1 MKTDLENSD
10 NVTPILKITKNV
22 IDSSIN
28 FNEYY
33 LQHNTNLYSKQLPL
47 LSSSLNIN
55 RKNLLA
61 RSLALTKMNQNERY
75 FNTEGNEISKI
86 DIENP
91 NYKSLRVV
99 ETRSKKLPPLC
110 PFYNNHGELLRN
122 VISSSKIFPT
132 GFKTNLNKS
141 NANLYDS
148 LALFPLS
155 IDKNKNKKNKDNL
168 FDDFECE
175 NCKEKVDYNLLKYDE
190 KEIFEKNYFD
200 FIKEK
205 IKDIKEKKN
214 EDKINKLSKKFL
226 FGKEKIKT
234 LLNLESLS
242 LVFEEIKENNNNDD
256 ENEKNTF
263 QIPIKKEINLPFEIL
278 PVFYL
283 KDEEEFKKI
292 LINLIKFD
300 ENFENIIFD
309 DSNLSKILNN
319 NFEYDFDNK
328 FQRKMDNSKKEKKH
342 INIQEKEDEEINY
355 LNLQKEEN
363 NEINEN
369 HEINEDSFFE
379 DPNDDKPD
387 ENKFELPNDTN
398 NENEEEEN
406 EEIKF
411 KEQNEILD
419 ENDEEPSLNK
429 EELKNDE
436 FEDENE
442 NYEEKEIIID
452 NNISQM
458 MGNELNNYIIENNN
472 ENNNIDNLETNENL
486 NEIKKEGSTTK
497 TQRISLKKLNSL
509 SYNLKNIFFD
519 IFPDEN
525 KNIIFNTF
533 NIFSF
538 LWNTPSKKFKV
549 NLILPKIIM
558 NMPEKNIMIQK
569 FIEKKLFFYIYKK
582 NFENWDFYC
591 LKYLSSFKRFRYL
604 LDSLSSHISLQNQ
617 LLYLT
622 LPKIKSYNLNN
633 IQIKNFH
640 TDENNINFIDTFSPF
655 VGIISLTNIEKCLC
669 NVYTIHF
676 NFYQMKKFK
685 KIEKF
690 IDKINFMLKFINF
703 NFKLNNITFDYETL
717 DEFKVNEWINDVRK
731 FSGKDY
737 FKNDSNIERTQVEY
751 LINKNLKI
759 KIEIKLPVLKVEKNL
774 KGLSYK
780 KNYYVQNE
788 LEKKICNSDDVIKF
802 PEKLLE
808 TIKDENEVRNFDNNL
823 YNMSIKKKTVKK
835 LESQVNLNKKASE
848 KIQKIPE
855 GIPIFNPKKTNIF
868 AAIKRNNL
876 LRKLKEDG
884 VDINHLDNND
894 IQEDENGEITIK
906 DIPKPIINRMKKIII
921 DVNKKFE

>member
-47 LSSSLNIN
+47 LTSSLNLN

-155 IDKNKNKKNKDNL
+155 IDKNKNKKNKES
-168 FDDFECE
+168 FFEDFECE
-175 NCKEKVDYNLLKYDE
+175 NCKEKIDYNLLNYDE

-205 IKDIKEKKN
+205 INNIKEKKN
-214 EDKINKLSKKFL
+214 GDKTNKLSKNFL

-242 LVFEEIKENNNNDD
+242 LVFEEIKDNNND

-300 ENFENIIFD
+300 ENFEDIIFD

-319 NFEYDFDNK
+319 QFEFDFEEKN
-328 FQRKMDNSKKEKKH
+328 QRTKIENSKKEKKL

-363 NEINEN
+363 NEN
-369 HEINEDSFFE
+369 NEDSLF
-379 DPNDDKPD
+379 DDLNDDKPD
-387 ENKFELPNDTN
+387 ENKYELPNDTN
-398 NENEEEEN
+398 EENEEEN
-406 EEIKF
+406 EEINI
-411 KEQNEILD
+411 EQQNEILD

-436 FEDENE
+436 FEDVNE

-458 MGNELNNYIIENNN
+458 MGNELNNYIVDKNDND
-472 ENNNIDNLETNENL
+472 NIDNLETNENL
-486 NEIKKEGSTTK
+486 NEIKKDSSTAK
-497 TQRISLKKLNSL
+497 IQRISIKKLNSL
-509 SYNLKNIFFD
+509 NYNLKNLFFD

-525 KNIIFNTF
+525 KNLIFNTF

-582 NFENWDFYC
+582 NFENWEFYC

-737 FKNDSNIERTQVEY
+737 FKNDSNIERTSVEY

-759 KIEIKLPVLKVEKNL
+759 KIEIKLPVLNVEKNL
-774 KGLSYK
+774 KGFPYK

-808 TIKDENEVRNFDNNL
+808 TIKEENEVKNFENNL
-823 YNMSIKKKTVKK
+823 LNMSIKKKTVRK
-835 LESQVNLNKKASE
+835 LESQANINKKNTG
-848 KIQKIPE
+848 KIPHIPE
-855 GIPIFNPKKTNIF
+855 GNPIFNPKKTNIF

-884 VDINHLDNND
+884 VDINHLDNDD
-894 IQEDENGEITIK
+894 IQEDENGEIKIK

>member
-47 LSSSLNIN
+47 LSSSLNLN

-155 IDKNKNKKNKDNL
+155 IDKNKNKKNKES
-168 FDDFECE
+168 FFEDFECE
-175 NCKEKVDYNLLKYDE
+175 NCKEKIDYNLLNYDE

-205 IKDIKEKKN
+205 INNIKEKKN
-214 EDKINKLSKKFL
+214 GDKTNKLSKNFL

-242 LVFEEIKENNNNDD
+242 LVFEEIKDNNND

-283 KDEEEFKKI
+283 KNEEEFKKI

-300 ENFENIIFD
+300 ENFEDIIFD

-319 NFEYDFDNK
+319 QFKFDFEKN
-328 FQRKMDNSKKEKKH
+328 QRTKTENSKKEKKH

-363 NEINEN
+363 NENY
-369 HEINEDSFFE
+369 EDSLF
-379 DPNDDKPD
+379 DDLNDDKPD
-387 ENKFELPNDTN
+387 ENKYELPNDTN
-398 NENEEEEN
+398 EENEEEN
-406 EEIKF
+406 DEINI
-411 KEQNEILD
+411 EQQNEILD

-436 FEDENE
+436 FEDVNE

-458 MGNELNNYIIENNN
+458 MGNELNNYIVDKNDND
-472 ENNNIDNLETNENL
+472 NIDNLETNENL
-486 NEIKKEGSTTK
+486 IENKKDSSTTK
-497 TQRISLKKLNSL
+497 IRRISLKKLNSIN
-509 SYNLKNIFFD
+509 YNLKNLFFD

-582 NFENWDFYC
+582 NFENWEFYC

-640 TDENNINFIDTFSPF
+640 TDENNINYIDTFSPF
-655 VGIISLTNIEKCLC
+655 VGIISITNIEKCIC

-690 IDKINFMLKFINF
+690 IDKINFMLKFVNF

-717 DEFKVNEWINDVRK
+717 DEFKVDEWINDVRK

-737 FKNDSNIERTQVEY
+737 FKNNSNIERTSVEY

-759 KIEIKLPVLKVEKNL
+759 KIEIKLPVLNVEKNL
-774 KGLSYK
+774 KGFPYK

-808 TIKDENEVRNFDNNL
+808 TIKEENEVKNFENNL

-835 LESQVNLNKKASE
+835 LESQANINKKNTE
-848 KIQKIPE
+848 KIPHIPE
-855 GIPIFNPKKTNIF
+855 GNPIFNPKKTNIF

-884 VDINHLDNND
+884 VDINHLDNDD
-894 IQEDENGEITIK
+894 IQEDENGEIKIK

>member
-47 LSSSLNIN
+47 LSSSLNLN

-155 IDKNKNKKNKDNL
+155 IDKNKNKKNKES
-168 FDDFECE
+168 FFEDFECE
-175 NCKEKVDYNLLKYDE
+175 NCKEKIDYNLLNYDE

-205 IKDIKEKKN
+205 INNIKEKKN
-214 EDKINKLSKKFL
+214 GDKTNKLSKNFL

-242 LVFEEIKENNNNDD
+242 LVFEEIKDNNND

-283 KDEEEFKKI
+283 KNEEEFKKI

-300 ENFENIIFD
+300 ENFEDIIFD

-319 NFEYDFDNK
+319 QFKFDFEKN
-328 FQRKMDNSKKEKKH
+328 QRTKTENSKKEKKH

-363 NEINEN
+363 NENY
-369 HEINEDSFFE
+369 EDSLF
-379 DPNDDKPD
+379 DDLNDDKPD
-387 ENKFELPNDTN
+387 ENKYELPNDTN
-398 NENEEEEN
+398 EENEEEN
-406 EEIKF
+406 DEINI
-411 KEQNEILD
+411 EQQNEILD

-436 FEDENE
+436 FEDVNE

-458 MGNELNNYIIENNN
+458 MGNELNNYIVDKNDND
-472 ENNNIDNLETNENL
+472 NIDNLETNENL
-486 NEIKKEGSTTK
+486 IENKKDSSTTK
-497 TQRISLKKLNSL
+497 IQRISLKKLNSIN
-509 SYNLKNIFFD
+509 YNLKNLFFD

-582 NFENWDFYC
+582 NFENWEFYC

-640 TDENNINFIDTFSPF
+640 TDENNINYIDTFSPF
-655 VGIISLTNIEKCLC
+655 VGIISITNIEKCIC

-690 IDKINFMLKFINF
+690 IDKINFMLKFVNF

-717 DEFKVNEWINDVRK
+717 DEFKVDEWINDVRK

-737 FKNDSNIERTQVEY
+737 FKNNSNIERTSVEY

-759 KIEIKLPVLKVEKNL
+759 KIEIKLPVLNVEKNL
-774 KGLSYK
+774 KGFPYK

-808 TIKDENEVRNFDNNL
+808 TIKEENEVKNFENNL

-835 LESQVNLNKKASE
+835 LESQANINKKNTE
-848 KIQKIPE
+848 KIPHIPE
-855 GIPIFNPKKTNIF
+855 GNPIFNPKKTNIF

-884 VDINHLDNND
+884 VDINHLDNDD
-894 IQEDENGEITIK
+894 IQEDENGEIKIK

>member
-47 LSSSLNIN
+47 LSSSLNLN

-75 FNTEGNEISKI
+75 FNTEGNEISKN

-155 IDKNKNKKNKDNL
+155 IDKNKNKKNKES
-168 FDDFECE
+168 FFEDFECE
-175 NCKEKVDYNLLKYDE
+175 NCKEKIDYNLLNYDE

-205 IKDIKEKKN
+205 INNIKEKKN
-214 EDKINKLSKKFL
+214 GDKTNKLSKKFL

-242 LVFEEIKENNNNDD
+242 LVFEEIKDNNNEN

-300 ENFENIIFD
+300 ENFEDIIFD

-319 NFEYDFDNK
+319 QFEFDFEEKN
-328 FQRKMDNSKKEKKH
+328 QRTKIENSKKEKKL

-363 NEINEN
+363 NEN
-369 HEINEDSFFE
+369 NEDSLF
-379 DPNDDKPD
+379 DDLNDDKPD
-387 ENKFELPNDTN
+387 ENKYELPNDTN
-398 NENEEEEN
+398 EENEEEN
-406 EEIKF
+406 EEINI
-411 KEQNEILD
+411 EQQNEILD

-436 FEDENE
+436 FEDVNE

-458 MGNELNNYIIENNN
+458 MGNELNNYIVDKNDND
-472 ENNNIDNLETNENL
+472 NIDNLETNENL
-486 NEIKKEGSTTK
+486 NEIKKDSSTAK
-497 TQRISLKKLNSL
+497 IQRISIKKLNSL
-509 SYNLKNIFFD
+509 NYNLKNLFFD

-525 KNIIFNTF
+525 KNLIFNTF

-582 NFENWDFYC
+582 NFENWEFYC

-640 TDENNINFIDTFSPF
+640 TDENNINYIDTFSPF
-655 VGIISLTNIEKCLC
+655 VGIINITNIEKCIC

-690 IDKINFMLKFINF
+690 IDKINFMLKFVNF

-737 FKNDSNIERTQVEY
+737 FKNDSNIERTSVEY

-759 KIEIKLPVLKVEKNL
+759 KIEIKLPVLNVEKNL
-774 KGLSYK
+774 KGFPYK

-808 TIKDENEVRNFDNNL
+808 TIKEENEVKNFENNL
-823 YNMSIKKKTVKK
+823 LNMSIKKKTVRK
-835 LESQVNLNKKASE
+835 LESQVNINKKNSE
-848 KIQKIPE
+848 KIPHIPE
-855 GIPIFNPKKTNIF
+855 GNPIFNPKKTNIF

-884 VDINHLDNND
+884 VDINHLDNDD
-894 IQEDENGEITIK
+894 IQEDENGEIKIK

>member
-47 LSSSLNIN
+47 LSSSLNLN

-141 NANLYDS
+141 NANLYES

-155 IDKNKNKKNKDNL
+155 IDKNKNKKNKES
-168 FDDFECE
+168 FFEDFECE
-175 NCKEKVDYNLLKYDE
+175 NCKEKIDYNLLNYDE

-205 IKDIKEKKN
+205 INNIKEKKN
-214 EDKINKLSKKFL
+214 GDKTNKLSKKFL

-242 LVFEEIKENNNNDD
+242 LVFEEIKDNNNEN

-283 KDEEEFKKI
+283 KNEEEFKKI

-300 ENFENIIFD
+300 ENFEDIIFD

-319 NFEYDFDNK
+319 QFKFDFEKN
-328 FQRKMDNSKKEKKH
+328 QRTKMENSKKEKKH

-363 NEINEN
+363 NENY
-369 HEINEDSFFE
+369 EDSLF
-379 DPNDDKPD
+379 DDLNDDKPD
-387 ENKFELPNDTN
+387 ENKYELPNDTN
-398 NENEEEEN
+398 EENEEEN
-406 EEIKF
+406 DEINI
-411 KEQNEILD
+411 EQQNEILD

-436 FEDENE
+436 FEDVNE

-458 MGNELNNYIIENNN
+458 MGNELNNYIVDKNDND
-472 ENNNIDNLETNENL
+472 NIDNLETNENL
-486 NEIKKEGSTTK
+486 IENKKDSSTTK
-497 TQRISLKKLNSL
+497 IRRISLKKLNSIN
-509 SYNLKNIFFD
+509 YNLKNLFFD

-582 NFENWDFYC
+582 NFENWEFYC

-640 TDENNINFIDTFSPF
+640 TDENNINYIDTFSPF
-655 VGIISLTNIEKCLC
+655 VGIISITNIEKCIC

-717 DEFKVNEWINDVRK
+717 DEFKVDEWINDVRK

-737 FKNDSNIERTQVEY
+737 FKNNSNIERTSVEY

-759 KIEIKLPVLKVEKNL
+759 KIEIKLPVLNVEKNL
-774 KGLSYK
+774 KGFPYK

-808 TIKDENEVRNFDNNL
+808 TIKEENEVKNFENNL

-835 LESQVNLNKKASE
+835 LESQANINKKNTE
-848 KIQKIPE
+848 KIPHIPE
-855 GIPIFNPKKTNIF
+855 GNPIFNPKKTNIF

-884 VDINHLDNND
+884 VDINHLDNDD
-894 IQEDENGEITIK
+894 IQEDENGEIKIK

>member
-47 LSSSLNIN
+47 LTSSLNLN

-141 NANLYDS
+141 NVNLYDS

-155 IDKNKNKKNKDNL
+155 IDKNKNKKNKES
-168 FDDFECE
+168 FFEDFECE
-175 NCKEKVDYNLLKYDE
+175 NCKEKIDYNLLNYDE

-205 IKDIKEKKN
+205 INNIKEKKN
-214 EDKINKLSKKFL
+214 GDKTNKLSKNFL

-242 LVFEEIKENNNNDD
+242 LVFEEIKDNNND

-300 ENFENIIFD
+300 ENFEDIIFD

-319 NFEYDFDNK
+319 QFEFDFEEKN
-328 FQRKMDNSKKEKKH
+328 QRTKIENSKKEKKL

-363 NEINEN
+363 NEN
-369 HEINEDSFFE
+369 NEDSLF
-379 DPNDDKPD
+379 DDLNDDKPD
-387 ENKFELPNDTN
+387 ENKYELPNDTN
-398 NENEEEEN
+398 EENEEEN
-406 EEIKF
+406 EEINI
-411 KEQNEILD
+411 EQQNEILD

-436 FEDENE
+436 FEDVNE

-458 MGNELNNYIIENNN
+458 MGNELNNYIVDKNDND
-472 ENNNIDNLETNENL
+472 NIDNLETNENL
-486 NEIKKEGSTTK
+486 NEIKKDSSTAK
-497 TQRISLKKLNSL
+497 IQRISIKKLNSL
-509 SYNLKNIFFD
+509 NYNLKNLFFD

-525 KNIIFNTF
+525 KNLIFNTF

-582 NFENWDFYC
+582 NFENWEFYC

-640 TDENNINFIDTFSPF
+640 TDENNINYIDTFSPF
-655 VGIISLTNIEKCLC
+655 VGIINITNIEKCIC

-737 FKNDSNIERTQVEY
+737 FKNDSNIERTSVEY

-759 KIEIKLPVLKVEKNL
+759 KIEIKLPVLNVEKNL
-774 KGLSYK
+774 KGFPYK

-808 TIKDENEVRNFDNNL
+808 TIKEENEVKNFENNL
-823 YNMSIKKKTVKK
+823 LNMSIKKKTVRK
-835 LESQVNLNKKASE
+835 LESQANINKKNTG
-848 KIQKIPE
+848 KIPHIPE
-855 GIPIFNPKKTNIF
+855 GNPIFNPKKTNIF

-884 VDINHLDNND
+884 VDINHLDNDD
-894 IQEDENGEITIK
+894 IQEDENGEIKIK

>member
-47 LSSSLNIN
+47 LTSSLNLN

-155 IDKNKNKKNKDNL
+155 IDKNKNKKNKES
-168 FDDFECE
+168 FFEDFECE
-175 NCKEKVDYNLLKYDE
+175 NCKEKIDYNLLNYDE

-205 IKDIKEKKN
+205 INNIKEKKN
-214 EDKINKLSKKFL
+214 GDKTNKLSKKFL

-242 LVFEEIKENNNNDD
+242 LVFEEIKDNNNEN

-300 ENFENIIFD
+300 ENFEDIIFD

-319 NFEYDFDNK
+319 QFEFDFEEKN
-328 FQRKMDNSKKEKKH
+328 QRTKIENSKKEKKL

-363 NEINEN
+363 NEN
-369 HEINEDSFFE
+369 NEDSLF
-379 DPNDDKPD
+379 DDLNDDKPD
-387 ENKFELPNDTN
+387 ENKYELPNDTN
-398 NENEEEEN
+398 EENEEEN
-406 EEIKF
+406 EEINI
-411 KEQNEILD
+411 EQQNEILD

-436 FEDENE
+436 FEDVNE

-458 MGNELNNYIIENNN
+458 MGNELNNYIVDKNDND
-472 ENNNIDNLETNENL
+472 NIDNLETNENL
-486 NEIKKEGSTTK
+486 NEIKKDSSTAK
-497 TQRISLKKLNSL
+497 IQRISIKKLNSL
-509 SYNLKNIFFD
+509 NYNLKNLFFD

-525 KNIIFNTF
+525 KNLIFNTF

-582 NFENWDFYC
+582 NFENWEFYC

-640 TDENNINFIDTFSPF
+640 TDENNINYIDTFSPF
-655 VGIISLTNIEKCLC
+655 VGIINITNIEKCIC

-737 FKNDSNIERTQVEY
+737 FKNDSNIERTSVEY

-759 KIEIKLPVLKVEKNL
+759 KIEIKLPVLNVEKNL
-774 KGLSYK
+774 KGFPYK

-808 TIKDENEVRNFDNNL
+808 TIKEENEVKNFENNL
-823 YNMSIKKKTVKK
+823 LNMSIKKKTVRK
-835 LESQVNLNKKASE
+835 LESQANINKKNTG
-848 KIQKIPE
+848 KIPHIPE
-855 GIPIFNPKKTNIF
+855 GNPIFNPKKTNIF

-884 VDINHLDNND
+884 VDINHLDNDD
-894 IQEDENGEITIK
+894 IQEDENGEIKIK